1 MNALCLLSKSFLS
14 RLLLETLAKYRVPV
28 HASKELRALLPVN
41 LSFVDEARAKA
52 LLAAPDTVVYS
63 NAEDS
68 LPLVYASGR
77 KPLVDA
83 ITVFKDKAALREKLR
98 AWFPDFFFAELTRG
112 ELAGFHVPAGRTLF
126 LKPSIGFCGR
136 GNARVS
142 GQAEWDDAVP
152 RVLAEISAFQG
163 SFNDAVLNA
172 DKFLVEDFIEG
183 EEFACDAF
191 FDTRGKPAVVGLS
204 KHPFASPEDS
214 RNVVY
219 YTSHALLRRL
229 LESVTAF
236 LGKLGS
242 LAPLASFPVH
252 FEFRLTR
259 KGLRPIEVNP
269 LRFGGFGLA
278 DLSFHAFGVNEY
290 RHFFEGQAP
299 DWKHILSKPDD
310 RTYAFVLGQRP
321 KKGLPSHYSVDHE
334 KFKQTFRE
342 VLDYVVVD
350 HTQYPF
356 FSTVYTRH
364 EDENEVLKYLHFDY
378 GEYVAGQGE

>member
-191 FDTRGKPAVVGLS
+191 FDTRGKPAVTHFQVIERY
-204 KHPFASPEDS
+204 A
-214 RNVVY
+214 
-219 YTSHALLRRL
+219 HATLLRCRL
-229 LESVTAF
+229 ETGRTHQIRVHLQSLGHPLVGDRVYGRNRRSPDAAISGFARQALHAERLEFLHPASGKTAAWQ
-236 LGKLGS
+236 
-242 LAPLASFPVH
+242 APLPADI
-252 FEFRLTR
+252 R
-259 KGLRPIEVNP
+259 GLIAA
-269 LRFGGFGLA
+269 LRA
-278 DLSFHAFGVNEY
+278 AHRAC
-290 RHFFEGQAP
+290 A
-299 DWKHILSKPDD
+299 
-310 RTYAFVLGQRP
+310 
-321 KKGLPSHYSVDHE
+321 
-334 KFKQTFRE
+334 
-342 VLDYVVVD
+342 
-350 HTQYPF
+350 
-356 FSTVYTRH
+356 
-364 EDENEVLKYLHFDY
+364 
-378 GEYVAGQGE
+378 